1 LNAVSEPHNQHE
13 FAFWIKDSQGTKLA
27 FVLRA
32 GYKAEG
38 LQFFTEDSATFQ
50 LGAMNRPRGEYIQA
64 HVHEN
69 VKRSISGTN
78 EVLFLQSGKIR
89 VDIFNEINVYQ
100 ESFMM
105 HQGDVVL
112 LCEGGHGIEI
122 IEEARLLEV
131 KQGPFIEGGDKTK
144 FDHNLPSELKFRGQD
159 K

>member
-1 LNAVSEPHNQHE
+1 LNAVSEQHNQHE

-50 LGAMNRPRGEYIQA
+50 LGAMTRPSGEYIEA

-69 VKRSISGTN
+69 VQRNISGTN

-105 HQGDVVL
+105 HQGDAVL